1 MENYLFNAAENYFY
15 SKSPDPF
22 SYKDA
27 GDTEKNLF
35 DIISKSIDRSVFSQ
49 ELMSRAHDW
58 PTYYHLTSLRS
69 NILRPFEK
77 KIKNGSTLELGA
89 GCGAVTRF
97 IGELGGKVTAV
108 EGSMARA
115 RVIGARCVDL
125 PNVEVVADLIQNFK
139 TTEKFDVVTLIGVLE
154 YSRLY
159 IKTGDPVQTLLELA
173 RTYLK
178 PDGIVVLAI
187 ENQIG
192 LKYFCGAPED
202 HFGCPMFGV
211 NNSYTENSIVTFG
224 RKELSDRC
232 KNAGFASIKL
242 YVPVPDYKTPVS
254 IIYPE
259 GFLENQNQMGWDIAP
274 ILSGAVFV
282 DRQNPVHPTFS
293 LEAALTLTA
302 NNGLGQDLANSF
314 LFELGNQ
321 PNDLNKNVLAAH
333 YGTQRPAKHSKETR
347 FTINANGVIAN
358 TRYVSDT
365 RNLDSVPWA
374 PSVYY
379 AGAHW
384 HSELIRLVNRP
395 VWSMKD
401 LAEWASVWINALKKH
416 ATLGAENTIPE
427 LAHYKRLLPD
437 NFIDATPANFI
448 VKNSHEDFFFDLEW
462 NLSKAIPLEFVVF
475 RGLFMS
481 FIRITSCARPGQDVP
496 LKLVELIQG
505 IMQINGLEI
514 LKNDWELFL
523 LIFNSFQNQTQ
534 NISGDVLNE
543 HTSQIAT
550 EFLKVR
556 QLFT

>member
-1 MENYLFNAAENYFY
+1 
-15 SKSPDPF
+15 
-22 SYKDA
+22 
-27 GDTEKNLF
+27 
-35 DIISKSIDRSVFSQ
+35 
-49 ELMSRAHDW
+49 
-58 PTYYHLTSLRS
+58 
-69 NILRPFEK
+69 
-77 KIKNGSTLELGA
+77 
-89 GCGAVTRF
+89 
-97 IGELGGKVTAV
+97 
-108 EGSMARA
+108 
-115 RVIGARCVDL
+115 
-125 PNVEVVADLIQNFK
+125 
-139 TTEKFDVVTLIGVLE
+139 
-154 YSRLY
+154 
-159 IKTGDPVQTLLELA
+159 
-173 RTYLK
+173 
-178 PDGIVVLAI
+178 
-187 ENQIG
+187 
-192 LKYFCGAPED
+192 
-202 HFGCPMFGV
+202 MFGV

-232 KNAGFASIKL
+232 KKAGFDSIKL
-242 YVPVPDYKTPVS
+242 YVPVPDYKTAVS
-254 IIYPE
+254 IIYPD
-259 GFLENQNQMGWDIAP
+259 GFSENQNQMGWDIAP
-274 ILSGAVFV
+274 ILSGSVFV

-321 PNDLNKNVLAAH
+321 ANDFNKNVLAAH

-347 FTINANGVIAN
+347 FIINANAVTAN
-358 TRYVSDT
+358 TRYVSNT
-365 RNLDSVPWA
+365 PNLDSAPWA
-374 PSVYY
+374 PSVYH

-395 VWSMKD
+395 VWSMND
-401 LAEWASVWINALKKH
+401 LAGWASVWINALKKH
-416 ATLGAENTIPE
+416 ATLGPETTIPQ
-427 LAHYKRLLPD
+427 LAHYKQLLPD

-448 VKNSHEDFFFDLEW
+448 VKNPNEDFFFDLEW

-505 IMQINGLEI
+505 IMQIHGLEI

-523 LIFNSFQNQTQ
+523 HIFNSFQNQTQ
-534 NISGDVLNE
+534 DISGDILNE